1 MKFSSTFKDSRNFL
15 GRQMFQNFGTNDEN
29 YNLCLIYFRDADPV
43 VRHEN
48 FRLFACMNPATDV
61 GKKDLPAGVRNR
73 FTELYVDELQD
84 VADLKIL
91 VAEYLKGLS
100 LTAGQVEGIV
110 KFYLNIRQEALKKL
124 TDGTG
129 HKPHYR

>member
-1 MKFSSTFKDSRNFL
+1 MFVNFKILNYGTYFS
-15 GRQMFQNFGTNDEN
+15 
-29 YNLCLIYFRDADPV
+29 DAEPI

-61 GKKDLPAGVRNR
+61 GKKDLPPGVRNR
-73 FTELYVDELQD
+73 FTELFVDELED
-84 VADLKIL
+84 TADLKIL

-100 LTAGQVEGIV
+100 LTAAQIEGIV
-110 KFYLNIRQEALKKL
+110 KFYLNARSEAVKKL

-129 HKPHYR
+129 HRPNYR